1 MAIILKMLFNPLI
14 ILLDDVDFH
23 HVSSTL
29 CFDDDDGGTSRS
41 GKESTVEL
49 FLDELAELELAKV
62 APELEIIDHNAE
74 YDDQRS

>member
-23 HVSSTL
+23 RVSSTL

-49 FLDELAELELAKV
+49 FLDEFAELELAKV
-62 APELEIIDHNAE
+62 APELKIIDHNAE

>member
-23 HVSSTL
+23 HVSSML
-29 CFDDDDGGTSRS
+29 SFDDDDGGTSRS

-74 YDDQRS
+74 YDDRRS

>member
-1 MAIILKMLFNPLI
+1 MEIILKMLFNPLI

-29 CFDDDDGGTSRS
+29 SFDDDDGGTSRS

-49 FLDELAELELAKV
+49 FLDELAELEPAKV

-74 YDDQRS
+74 YDDRRS